1 MNEKE
6 QKQQNNMMKTTV
18 GVTVG
23 KIVEASTTKDV
34 DQSLIEVKE
43 ELNEFFAKEEKNKV
57 RNIWLFSPLI
67 PSKREKNIQ
76 IETT

>member
-6 QKQQNNMMKTTV
+6 QKQQNNLMKTTV

-57 RNIWLFSPLI
+57 RCLKM
-67 PSKREKNIQ
+67 SKMSTIASYD
-76 IETT
+76 

>member
-6 QKQQNNMMKTTV
+6 QKQQNNLMKTTV